1 MNTHLLPT
9 LLALF
14 VSGAVLAAEI
24 KMDDQ
29 SQLTQKATKGAGER
43 YFRRPRKRTCRAT
56 PMANWFSRG
65 EPSLSTRR
73 SMRPSTSAT
82 A

>member
-9 LLALF
+9 LLALS

-29 SQLTQKATKGAGER
+29 SQLTPEGDQG
-43 YFRRPRKRTCRAT
+43 CR
-56 PMANWFSRG
+56 
-65 EPSLSTRR
+65 
-73 SMRPSTSAT
+73 
-82 A
+82 

>member
-43 YFRRPRKRTCRAT
+43 Y
-56 PMANWFSRG
+56 
-65 EPSLSTRR
+65 
-73 SMRPSTSAT
+73 
-82 A
+82 

>member
-9 LLALF
+9 LLALS

-43 YFRRPRKRTCRAT
+43 YFQPPQEKDLPSNAYGELVQQGRAI
-56 PMANWFSRG
+56 
-65 EPSLSTRR
+65 LSTRR